1 MESAPLHRLLPEQQ
15 LPHHTVPLDEQQLDI
30 LGQRVGKKSRSL
42 LETARA
48 QCWCSGSR
56 LKRCMLGYFP
66 VLSWLP
72 GYSLRDN
79 AVGDLLAG
87 ISVGIMHLPQGMA
100 NAMLVGVPPVYGL
113 YSSFYPIL
121 IYFVFGTCRQVSIGT
136 FAVLAIMIGS
146 VTANVALPSNTEDEQ
161 GDVDTVKLDVAVQV
175 TFLCGLIQLLLYAL
189 RGGSV
194 CRWLSDP
201 VVRGYTTAAGLHV
214 IALQLPLL
222 TGVPAQRHSAL
233 LPSAWTVR
241 DVVLGVTSMVP
252 ATLSVSLVSM
262 ATLIGGK
269 LLNEHL
275 KSKFPIAVPWEL
287 ILIVMGTVLSV
298 QMDLSG
304 QHQVQVVGHIPSGLS
319 PPVLP
324 SFSRARELFIPA
336 LAVALVGF
344 SILSAMGSAFAHK
357 HLYHVDPSQDL
368 LALGLCNSI
377 GGLFQC
383 FAVSC
388 SLSRSMVQDSLGVK
402 TQMAGLVSAL
412 MILTILLQIGHLF
425 QQLPKAVLAVVI
437 VVNLQGILAQFR
449 DVPRLWK
456 TDGLDLLVW
465 VTSLVSTLVFNL
477 DLGLAVSAA
486 FSLLVLVY
494 RTQQSSGVALL
505 GQVPTTD
512 CYKDLSLYS
521 EVKQVPGVTVLSCSS
536 PLYFANSERVFTDIR
551 QKVTL
556 GHRENCAVVQSDRFS
571 SSSSSSSLAGTPAH
585 THCLVL
591 DLNSVSF
598 LDSVATAALWKFF
611 FSSFVCPLERI
622 LSRLR
627 LQGCV
632 TQTVPATSIFPSVA
646 HAVQH
651 SLFLHTLHHPP
662 HQTLTP
668 GTAPSPAPR
677 DPPTHRPLGSQV
689 EP

>member
-1 MESAPLHRLLPEQQ
+1 
-15 LPHHTVPLDEQQLDI
+15 
-30 LGQRVGKKSRSL
+30 
-42 LETARA
+42 
-48 QCWCSGSR
+48 
-56 LKRCMLGYFP
+56 
-66 VLSWLP
+66 
-72 GYSLRDN
+72 
-79 AVGDLLAG
+79 
-87 ISVGIMHLPQGMA
+87 
-100 NAMLVGVPPVYGL
+100 
-113 YSSFYPIL
+113 
-121 IYFVFGTCRQVSIGT
+121 
-136 FAVLAIMIGS
+136 
-146 VTANVALPSNTEDEQ
+146 
-161 GDVDTVKLDVAVQV
+161 
-175 TFLCGLIQLLLYAL
+175 
-189 RGGSV
+189 
-194 CRWLSDP
+194 
-201 VVRGYTTAAGLHV
+201 
-214 IALQLPLL
+214 
-222 TGVPAQRHSAL
+222 
-233 LPSAWTVR
+233 
-241 DVVLGVTSMVP
+241 
-252 ATLSVSLVSM
+252 
-262 ATLIGGK
+262 
-269 LLNEHL
+269 
-275 KSKFPIAVPWEL
+275 
-287 ILIVMGTVLSV
+287 
-298 QMDLSG
+298 
-304 QHQVQVVGHIPSGLS
+304 
-319 PPVLP
+319 
-324 SFSRARELFIPA
+324 
-336 LAVALVGF
+336 
-344 SILSAMGSAFAHK
+344 
-357 HLYHVDPSQDL
+357 
-368 LALGLCNSI
+368 
-377 GGLFQC
+377 
-383 FAVSC
+383 
-388 SLSRSMVQDSLGVK
+388 
-402 TQMAGLVSAL
+402 MAGLVSAL

-494 RTQQSSGVALL
+494 RTQQWSGVSIL

-571 SSSSSSSLAGTPAH
+571 SSSSSSSSSLAGTPAH

-598 LDSVATAALWKFF
+598 LDSVATAALWKVREDLE
-611 FSSFVCPLERI
+611 SQGVIVLLAACPERI

-677 DPPTHRPLGSQV
+677 DPPTHRPLGSQIGFGAFLALRGLV
-689 EP
+689 STFPRRLTTAVRVPSV